1 MRNWFEIRKSTDEQ
15 YYWVLIS
22 KNGETVATSEMY
34 TRKADAIRSA
44 GSMRHMMYLT
54 KIVDITVD

>member
-22 KNGETVATSEMY
+22 KNGVHSQ
-34 TRKADAIRSA
+34 
-44 GSMRHMMYLT
+44 G
-54 KIVDITVD
+54 